1 MSTEVGPD
9 GRVGMGGRWGVLRR
23 EQVGYWETEAAL
35 AGGGGGSC
43 GAGGLLMP
51 SISLAMLWA
60 RLVAAAPREA
70 RKEAVGRRE
79 ALPSNRCRQASA
91 RWGGGCP
98 GS

>member
-1 MSTEVGPD
+1 
-9 GRVGMGGRWGVLRR
+9 MGGRWGVLRR
-23 EQVGYWETEAAL
+23 EQVGYWETEAAWL
-35 AGGGGGSC
+35 GGGGGSC

-70 RKEAVGRRE
+70 AGRKE

-91 RWGGGCP
+91 
-98 GS
+98 